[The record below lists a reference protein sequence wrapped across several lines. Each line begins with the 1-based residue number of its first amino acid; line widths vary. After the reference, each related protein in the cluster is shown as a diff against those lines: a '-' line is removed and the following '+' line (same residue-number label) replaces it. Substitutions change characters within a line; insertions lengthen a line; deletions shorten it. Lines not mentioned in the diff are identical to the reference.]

1 MWWIHSRHP
10 QQLQLQCYR
19 YQAPARDVVTNKQKN
34 GKILRVNK
42 GEGKKLN
49 THMHL
54 HDNFSHVA
62 QYLDFILVVGIHA
75 RGNVVVKHT

>member
-1 MWWIHSRHP
+1 M
-10 QQLQLQCYR
+10 
-19 YQAPARDVVTNKQKN
+19 VTNKQKN
-34 GKILRVNK
+34 GKILRVKK

-49 THMHL
+49 MYL

-62 QYLDFILVVGIHA
+62 QYLDFILVVSIHA